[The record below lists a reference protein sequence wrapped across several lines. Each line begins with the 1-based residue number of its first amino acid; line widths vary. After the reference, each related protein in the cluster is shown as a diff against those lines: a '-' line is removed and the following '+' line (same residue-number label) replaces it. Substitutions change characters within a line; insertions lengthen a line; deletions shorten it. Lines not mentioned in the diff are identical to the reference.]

1 MLEEAERIGQ
11 MRRVAGTHPSH
22 GPEHCQELREGRG
35 AQPPAPAV
43 ASSLAKGRGA
53 VEGVQSKPYSMS
65 SCSSALGSA
74 ASLGSITDGTPSFPV
89 WFPKG
94 KKVTQYWVVW
104 SPPYFFPCAGLE

>member
-1 MLEEAERIGQ
+1 MFAEAERIGE
-11 MRRVAGTHPSH
+11 MRRAAGMQPSH
-22 GPEHCQELREGRG
+22 SPERSQELREGRG

-43 ASSLAKGRGA
+43 ASSSAKGRGA
-53 VEGVQSKPYSMS
+53 AGGVQSKPYSMS

-94 KKVTQYWVVW
+94 KKVTI
-104 SPPYFFPCAGLE
+104 G